1 MTVRQRLSADERKK
15 QIRETAKDIFLKKG
29 FNNTTMEDVI
39 REVGMSK
46 GGVYRHY
53 KSTSDMLYDLMDD
66 GNHDRYS
73 ITKDYMDKN
82 KELSSEEIVIESTV
96 MKLLDEAEYKSL
108 YAILLVEVEKNEKLK
123 ELRDSI
129 IATGREKTLEFTR
142 EMNLTKLECLVSE
155 EWIAFANS
163 IILATETIGVREVF
177 LKNKDLFR
185 NIIRQYIQENGEK
198 KQR

>member
-29 FNNTTMEDVI
+29 FNNTIMEDVI

-53 KSTSDMLYDLMDD
+53 KSTSDMFYDLMDD

-82 KELSSEEIVIESTV
+82 KELSSEEIVIELTV

-108 YAILLVEVEKNEKLK
+108 DRK
-123 ELRDSI
+123 S
-129 IATGREKTLEFTR
+129 TR
-142 EMNLTKLECLVSE
+142 L
-155 EWIAFANS
+155 NS
-163 IILATETIGVREVF
+163 SQSSRMPSSA
-177 LKNKDLFR
+177 
-185 NIIRQYIQENGEK
+185 
-198 KQR
+198 

>member
-108 YAILLVEVEKNEKLK
+108 YAILLVEAEKNEKLK

>member
-108 YAILLVEVEKNEKLK
+108 YAILLVEAEKNEKLK

-142 EMNLTKLECLVSE
+142 EMNLMKLECLMSE
-155 EWIAFANS
+155 EWIAFTNS

>member
-82 KELSSEEIVIESTV
+82 KDLSSEEIVIESTV

-108 YAILLVEVEKNEKLK
+108 YAILLVEAEKNEKLK

-142 EMNLTKLECLVSE
+142 EMNLTKLECLMSE
-155 EWIAFANS
+155 EWIAFTNS